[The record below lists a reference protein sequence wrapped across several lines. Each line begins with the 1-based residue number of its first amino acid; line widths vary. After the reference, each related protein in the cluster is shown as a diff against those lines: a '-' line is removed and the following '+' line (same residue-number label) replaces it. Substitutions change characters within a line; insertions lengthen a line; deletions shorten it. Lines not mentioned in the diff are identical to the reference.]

1 MQFQHMSLNRK
12 LLAALAF
19 VAIVLFIWH
28 ELELYLPDLEG
39 WINGMGV
46 FAPLGFILFF
56 VVLAPIFVSID
67 ALCFAAGVLFPI
79 MTGEL
84 TIIIATYLSAAI
96 IFYLGRDLF
105 RASVLTIIAG
115 HQRLANLDKVISG
128 ENAFKLMFLLR
139 LTPLP
144 FAMLSY
150 ALSVTEV
157 KFWPY
162 FSGDQRYLGLQRHT
176 GLFGLYRQ
184 TSDWISQRCSA
195 DGLCFTLN
203 AGLWLIYFI
212 RGIDLCGKN
221 CGRYVKT
228 TGIGKQ
234 PRRVNIVGRRIAFNL
249 IKSTL
254 SLSSGLPILQ
264 TSTNIN

>member
-1 MQFQHMSLNRK
+1 MQFQHMSLSRK

-19 VAIVLFIWH
+19 VAIVLFIGY

-84 TIIIATYLSAAI
+84 AVIIATYLSAAI
-96 IFYLGRDLF
+96 LFYLGRDLF

-115 HQRLANLDKVISG
+115 HQSLANLDKVISG

-162 FSGDQRYLGLQRHT
+162 LVATSGILVYNGTLVYLGYTAKHLT
-176 GLFGLYRQ
+176 GLVKGAAQTGFVSHSMLVFGLF
-184 TSDWISQRCSA
+184 ILF
-195 DGLCFTLN
+195 GV
-203 AGLWLIYFI
+203 LIYVAKI
-212 RGIDLCGKN
+212 AGDTL
-221 CGRYVKT
+221 
-228 TGIGKQ
+228 KQ
-234 PRRVNIVGRRIAFNL
+234 LELVNNRDE
-249 IKSTL
+249 
-254 SLSSGLPILQ
+254 
-264 TSTNIN
+264 